1 MVAQTA
7 LLNPSNANEIVKQWL
22 DVHQLSA
29 SPMSE
34 ATVEGYPRRI
44 WWNAEG
50 EAVVESYTINNMSH
64 GTPLGIGENDEQFGM
79 EGAFLLEV
87 GISSSY
93 HIAKFFGL
101 TERIH
106 KPKEAEAFVV
116 DRPSRVLTRR
126 LTGAKTADRPEQRNQ
141 ARSRESMSVR
151 SLPRHSL
158 LQVS

>member
-1 MVAQTA
+1 MQKER
-7 LLNPSNANEIVKQWL
+7 LSLNLTSSITCL
-22 DVHQLSA
+22 
-29 SPMSE
+29 
-34 ATVEGYPRRI
+34 TGR
-44 WWNAEG
+44 
-50 EAVVESYTINNMSH
+50 
-64 GTPLGIGENDEQFGM
+64 PLGIGENDEQFGM

-141 ARSRESMSVR
+141 ARSRGIDVGAVITKALTAAGLMK
-151 SLPRHSL
+151 
-158 LQVS
+158 